1 MSHKGKI
8 QITIMFIAGPE
19 QVAEGDRIFKSHAAW
34 MARTHHREGP
44 KAMLLYNLVKGPER
58 ENAMDPSSK
67 PTGNTIF
74 VLTEVYESQA
84 GMDDHWKQ
92 ASENWEDF
100 PAVGPW
106 TGKIKVKTLHGSPVI
121 HSLW

>member
-8 QITIMFIAGPE
+8 EITIMFPAGPE

-34 MARTHHREGP
+34 MARTHHREGA

-74 VLTEVYESQA
+74 VLTEYTRA
-84 GMDDHWKQ
+84 RRG
-92 ASENWEDF
+92 
-100 PAVGPW
+100 W
-106 TGKIKVKTLHGSPVI
+106 TTTGSRPRRNGKISRPWVLGPARSRPKRSRGRR
-121 HSLW
+121 

>member
-8 QITIMFIAGPE
+8 QITIMFITGPE

-67 PTGNTIF
+67 PTGNTVF
-74 VLTEVYESQA
+74 TLTEVYESQA

-92 ASENWEDF
+92 ASEKWEDF
-100 PAVGPW
+100 SAVGPW
-106 TGKIKVKTLHGSPVI
+106 TSKIKAKAL
-121 HSLW
+121 

>member
-1 MSHKGKI
+1 
-8 QITIMFIAGPE
+8 MFTAGPE

-34 MARTHHREGP
+34 MARTHHR
-44 KAMLLYNLVKGPER
+44 ER

-106 TGKIKVKTLHGSPVI
+106 TSKIKVKTLHGSTVI